1 MPARGMKG
9 TRLRRV
15 GAGIAVSALVAT
27 ASGLGLAAAAP
38 LGAPVGAAATTANAS
53 ALVPI
58 TPTRVLDTRTS
69 SPLGQGQT
77 LDLKLTAPGPVPAD
91 GVGAVLNVTLDG
103 ATTKSFVTVWPAGE
117 ARPLASTNNAEPGL
131 ITPNSMTAKLG
142 ANGSVSIYNANGS
155 TNVVIDVVGY
165 LIPMDKVVVSGSQFW
180 VGATAPTT
188 SQGKVGD
195 TYFDSGNK
203 ALYGPKDANGWGP
216 PTDLTGQQ
224 GAVGPQGD
232 VGLTGDVGPTGP
244 QGDVGPTGPQG
255 DVGLTGDVG
264 PAGPAGP
271 AAYLYASNTS
281 PETIFPGG
289 PGVTFDTLV
298 KTVGGITAVD
308 DTNLNGAGFMVAAPG
323 VYKVSFAVVTKQ
335 IEPLGLVPGSQ
346 LTLEVNGLDPAG
358 LDPAQ
363 GSTVFGSSSDG
374 PLSGTTVLTLVTG
387 DTILLANLDSASD
400 FDLDTPVGGTGPSL
414 NAWILIEQLS

>member
-15 GAGIAVSALVAT
+15 GAGIAVSALLVT

-38 LGAPVGAAATTANAS
+38 LGAQVGAAATTANAS

-58 TPTRVLDTRTS
+58 TPTRVLNTRTS

-103 ATTKSFVTVWPAGE
+103 ATAKSFVTVWPAGE
-117 ARPLASTNNAEPGL
+117 ARPLASTNNAEPSL

-165 LIPMDKVVVSGSQFW
+165 LVPMDKVVVSGSRFW
-180 VGATAPTT
+180 VGTTAPTT

-203 ALYGPKDANGWGP
+203 ALYGP
-216 PTDLTGQQ
+216 
-224 GAVGPQGD
+224 
-232 VGLTGDVGPTGP
+232 
-244 QGDVGPTGPQG
+244 
-255 DVGLTGDVG
+255 
-264 PAGPAGP
+264 
-271 AAYLYASNTS
+271 
-281 PETIFPGG
+281 
-289 PGVTFDTLV
+289 
-298 KTVGGITAVD
+298 
-308 DTNLNGAGFMVAAPG
+308 
-323 VYKVSFAVVTKQ
+323 
-335 IEPLGLVPGSQ
+335 
-346 LTLEVNGLDPAG
+346 AG

-363 GSTVFGSSSDG
+363 GSTVFGSTADG
-374 PLSGTTVLTLVTG
+374 PLSGTSVLTLVTG
-387 DTILLANLDSASD
+387 DTISLANIGSASD
-400 FDLDTPVGGTGPSL
+400 FDLATPVGGTGPSL